1 MLTNIAEIDD
11 QSMSAAESGFPHRAG
26 AITESFRDQC
36 VRGLDAK
43 PAKTPRTIHRGA
55 RPGAGHRGARP
66 GAGTAEHPADDPA
79 ISAIEEW
86 LTARHAYLA
95 HRREIEPLWDAV
107 PEWVRNWHGVYAG
120 RAERPDGEAVPVLAR
135 TEETLNE
142 CYDRRVRQA
151 RTPDSAQRI
160 ERRRRRALA
169 ELRLTLAAEKGA
181 CRAAGLP
188 FDRDL
193 EDDYWRGFRERIA
206 RAEAAVETTPART
219 ARGID
224 ARCRH
229 AARLIDELG
238 GGDGGTGADA
248 DLARHVR
255 TMVLGIAR
263 DVADM
268 VHD

>member
-11 QSMSAAESGFPHRAG
+11 QSMSAAEGAFPFRAD
-26 AITESFRDQC
+26 AITERFRDQC
-36 VRGLDAK
+36 LRRLDAE
-43 PAKTPRTIHRGA
+43 PARPPRTIHLDR
-55 RPGAGHRGARP
+55 RPGA
-66 GAGTAEHPADDPA
+66 EPADDPA

-95 HRREIEPLWDAV
+95 HRREIKPLWNAV
-107 PEWVRNWHGVYAG
+107 PEWVRNWQGVYAG

-142 CYDRRVRQA
+142 CYDRRA
-151 RTPDSAQRI
+151 REAPTADAAQRI

-181 CRAAGLP
+181 WRAAGLP

-193 EDDYWRGFRERIA
+193 EDDYWHGFRERIA
-206 RAEAAVETTPART
+206 RAEAAVESTPART

-238 GGDGGTGADA
+238 EDGADA

-255 TMVLGIAR
+255 VMVLAIAR

>member
-11 QSMSAAESGFPHRAG
+11 QSMSAAESAFPLRAG
-26 AITESFRDQC
+26 AITERFRGQC
-36 VRGLDAK
+36 LHRLDVE
-43 PAKTPRTIHRGA
+43 PAKTPRTTHRGA
-55 RPGAGHRGARP
+55 RPGAE
-66 GAGTAEHPADDPA
+66 TAEYPADDPA

-107 PEWVRNWHGVYAG
+107 PEWVRNWNGVYAG

-142 CYDRRVRQA
+142 CYDRRVREA
-151 RTPDSAQRI
+151 RTPASARGI
-160 ERRRRRALA
+160 EQRRRRALA

-206 RAEAAVETTPART
+206 RAEAAVESTPART

-238 GGDGGTGADA
+238 DSDADA

-255 TMVLGIAR
+255 VMVLGIAR
-263 DVADM
+263 DIADM
-268 VHD
+268 LHD